1 MTAAGWTTWRW
12 DAPDQQASYLTTATI
27 GTFDNLSLSHSSSGI
42 PILSFVDQ
50 DLTPADRTT
59 TLASL
64 DRQAEMLDFFEDLYG
79 PYPFES
85 FGAVVDDDDIGY
97 ALETQTRAL
106 YSTVANEGT
115 VAHETSHMWLGN
127 AVSPQRW
134 QDIWLNEG
142 WATYSTWLWN
152 EHRGIRTAQ
161 AAFDTWYAPAR
172 TPAYWALPVGDP
184 GPVNLFVAPVYDRGA
199 GALHALR
206 VKIGDGAFFAATRE
220 WVARYD
226 DSTATTEDFV
236 ALYEEVSGQDL
247 EEFFDI
253 WLFRPEKPVGW

>member
-1 MTAAGWTTWRW
+1 MVSFIRNCLEEGLLEER
-12 DAPDQQASYLTTATI
+12 DDGLPVDY
-27 GTFDNLSLSHSSSGI
+27 SSSGV

-50 DLTPADRTT
+50 DLTPADRAT

-64 DRQAEMLDFFEDLYG
+64 ARQGEMLDFFESRYG

-106 YSTVANEGT
+106 YSTVADEST

-161 AAFDTWYAPAR
+161 AAFDAWYAPAR
-172 TPAYWALPVGDP
+172 TPAYWSLPIGDP
-184 GPVNLFVAPVYDRGA
+184 GPLNLFATQVYNRGA

-206 VKIGDGAFFAATRE
+206 VKIGDEAFFTATRE

-236 ALYEEVSGQDL
+236 TLYEEVSGQRL